1 MRRCFPLSLSYSDY
15 AATILFMAKAL
26 TGLEKL
32 QQLADLENKLTK
44 HELEIEG
51 IDFTFWSKPTTIG
64 DYKTAKAASK
74 DPDDMLETTAR
85 LFIKTA
91 RDESGQPQYAIDS
104 LPMLLHGLSMTSASK
119 LMAAMNDKDEDDTGL
134 DMKSAE
140 AGA

>member
-1 MRRCFPLSLSYSDY
+1 
-15 AATILFMAKAL
+15 MAKAM

-64 DYKTAKAASK
+64 DYKAAKAASK
-74 DPDDMLETTAR
+74 DPEDLLETTAR

-104 LPMLLHGLSMTSASK
+104 LPMLLRVLSMTSASK
-119 LMAAMNDKDEDDTGL
+119 LMAAMNEKDEEDVDT
-134 DMKSAE
+134 DMKSLE
-140 AGA
+140 EGA

>member
-1 MRRCFPLSLSYSDY
+1 M
-15 AATILFMAKAL
+15 

-44 HELEIEG
+44 HELEIKG
-51 IDFTFWSKPTTIG
+51 IDFTFWAKPTTIG

-74 DPDDMLETTAR
+74 DPEALLETTAR

-104 LPMLLHGLSMTSASK
+104 LPMLLRVLSMTSASK
-119 LMAAMNDKDEDDTGL
+119 LMAAMNEKDEEDVDT
-134 DMKSAE
+134 DMKSLE
-140 AGA
+140 EGA